1 VISAWLDRHLQTA
14 QLAAVKKYRGLN
26 SLLGFRVHYWG
37 VSSFLDTEWLLSTLF
52 DASL

>member
-1 VISAWLDRHLQTA
+1 VISVWLDRHLQTA
-14 QLAAVKKYRGLN
+14 QLAGRKKVPRLN